1 MENAFALI
9 ISKWNTVTEIEL
21 CEHNLI
27 LTSKI

>member
-9 ISKWNTVTEIEL
+9 ISKWNTVIETEL
-21 CEHNLI
+21 CAHNLI